1 MGMSKG
7 RGKIHKQTTQGYT
20 KIYKKWALGFTYLPL
35 YLFVVVECDYDG
47 LCSLHQVLTNFLPT
61 PTSSCLLQDQTSHSK
76 LKLSKRK

>member
-47 LCSLHQVLTNFLPT
+47 LCFLLQALKNLPSSKTNEKTMLPT
-61 PTSSCLLQDQTSHSK
+61 
-76 LKLSKRK
+76 